1 MFWNDLW
8 RFIGSQLFQKESSC
22 TLHRYRRSFRLL
34 SGTIYAKTRG
44 LYPSESLFSIPS
56 TMKCLNKITFK
67 WTLRIWDN
75 EPKWNRTL
83 YSMFIVSMFI
93 IPFHSRWDIS
103 TESVMKNLEVG
114 DFFCIGLPL
123 GGITWFSG
131 QTESVV
137 ADRVLNW
144 GDYKNWMPR
153 YLLSW
158 FVSFQVKLRQAM
170 WLFKLQWHGMMRNGM
185 GCYDMTWYFMV
196 WHGMVQNG
204 IAWHEMRWRD
214 IILLCITW
222 DHLALHGRHGIHD
235 MEFHGME
242 WHDVARFVKW
252 KLI

>member
-1 MFWNDLW
+1 MSRDLW
-8 RFIGSQLFQKESSC
+8 KKKKIVALFDRETNLLFLVSLMK
-22 TLHRYRRSFRLL
+22 LHRGMYTLKQFILMSISAIFGRDHSLLIAWGGGRCRNIFFFRGREYRSIFL
-34 SGTIYAKTRG
+34 GEGGIK
-44 LYPSESLFSIPS
+44 LF
-56 TMKCLNKITFK
+56 
-67 WTLRIWDN
+67 
-75 EPKWNRTL
+75 
-83 YSMFIVSMFI
+83 
-93 IPFHSRWDIS
+93 
-103 TESVMKNLEVG
+103 
-114 DFFCIGLPL
+114 FF

-185 GCYDMTWYFMV
+185 GCYDMTWYCMV

-222 DHLALHGRHGIHD
+222 DHLALHGRHGIYD